1 MFESFNFRNSIL
13 KSYYFLFNVGLGCIG
28 AFLPAYLEASG
39 YNGKQ
44 IASIVSLGA
53 LCGLLGIPIFWGWL
67 SDRLQRPDLILKI
80 LAFGS
85 FLGCVPLLFAST
97 YYQIFG
103 TFIIYAVSSIGV
115 MSILDSV
122 TSLHAKE
129 RKLDFGR
136 FRLFAPLGWFFGS
149 VCIGFYL
156 DFSEKAW
163 NDISI
168 LITVIVSFALM
179 FLVSFGIKSSAQ
191 QEARPGLKEIAKL
204 FRNRSLIVFFI
215 MAMINIIAICPYWVF
230 YGPLVKS
237 HGLSTSV
244 VGLGIG
250 VGTISEVII
259 LFFLKRI
266 IRWIGLR
273 WVIVLSIVIS
283 MIRWYIISQAT
294 SPFVLIG
301 VQVLHSEIGL
311 FIVACVSL
319 ITDRVPK
326 HMVTTAQTVFY
337 FATYGVGQYVGIML
351 MGNLYD
357 YFGNAAKLFQ
367 LAILI
372 HIIPLILTF
381 FSNTFM
387 QGESKKN
394 LDYE

>member
-1 MFESFNFRNSIL
+1 MDRSLFFRNILL

-39 YNGKQ
+39 YDGTQ

-53 LCGLLGIPIFWGWL
+53 LCGLLGVPIFWGWL
-67 SDRLQRPDLILKI
+67 SDRLQRPDLVLRI

-85 FLGCVPLLFAST
+85 FLGCVPLLFADT
-97 YYQIFG
+97 FAQIFG

-129 RKLDFGR
+129 RNLDFGK

-149 VCIGFYL
+149 VCLGFYI
-156 DFSEKAW
+156 DFTESAW

-168 LITVIVSFALM
+168 LITVIVSFAMM
-179 FLVSFGIKSSAQ
+179 FAVSFGIKSSAK
-191 QEARPGLKEIAKL
+191 QEARPGLKEIGRL
-204 FRNRSLIVFFI
+204 FNNKSLIVFFI

-230 YGPLVKS
+230 YGPLIKS
-237 HGLSTSV
+237 HGLSASV

-273 WVIVLSIVIS
+273 WVIVLSILIS
-283 MIRWYIISQAT
+283 MLRWYIISQST
-294 SPFVLIG
+294 NPYVLVG

-319 ITDRVPK
+319 ITERVPK
-326 HMVTTAQTVFY
+326 NMVTTAQTVFY
-337 FATYGVGQYVGIML
+337 FATYGAGQYIGIMI

-357 YFGNAAKLFQ
+357 YFGTAAKLFQ

-381 FSNTFM
+381 FSRKFINGAPDKNNT
-387 QGESKKN
+387 S
-394 LDYE
+394 